1 MNITEDQFRKTLGL
15 FPTGV
20 TVATTSKEL
29 GNSIGITISSFTSVS
44 LEPPQVLFCLSK
56 KSKTMPAFEG
66 ARYFAINIL
75 KACQSHLSDG
85 FAQRGPLD
93 LNLIKTHEHFQTGC
107 LLISEALGHVICEK
121 KAMYE
126 GGDHHIIL
134 GRVIDLMANPLE
146 LPLIRQ
152 KGQYLTLQS
161 LPENEPLKC
170 QNG

>member
-29 GNSIGITISSFTSVS
+29 GSSVGITISSFTSVS

-56 KSKTMPAFEG
+56 KSKKIQAFEQ

-75 KACQSHLSDG
+75 KADQSHLSDG

-93 LNLIKTHEHFQTGC
+93 IQALKTHEHPQTGC
-107 LLISEALGHVICEK
+107 LLITDALGHVICEK
-121 KAMYE
+121 KVMYE
-126 GGDHHIIL
+126 GGDHYIIL
-134 GRVIDLMANPLE
+134 GGVIDLMADPGE

-161 LPENEPLKC
+161 LIKNEPLRC
-170 QNG
+170 HQA